1 MEENK
6 VNKWRNVR
14 EKDIWCQKTETKTR
28 TCFDTHYASS
38 FSKST
43 SFEHLLFLLCIM
55 LILVK
60 DTHFANQYIT
70 VLFYLDI
77 YKKKVSKIETVIIL
91 CKQNKNQN
99 NVAHYE
105 K

>member
-1 MEENK
+1 
-6 VNKWRNVR
+6 
-14 EKDIWCQKTETKTR
+14 
-28 TCFDTHYASS
+28 
-38 FSKST
+38 
-43 SFEHLLFLLCIM
+43 M

>member
-1 MEENK
+1 MK
-6 VNKWRNVR
+6 
-14 EKDIWCQKTETKTR
+14 KDYGGKIKLINGVMFVKRIFDAKRQKRKQER
-28 TCFDTHYASS
+28 ALIRIIL
-38 FSKST
+38 
-43 SFEHLLFLLCIM
+43 LLFLLCIM